1 MSLPNA
7 SVAHW
12 QIPSVANNSINI
24 VGAGQCGTL
33 IAIMLARHGYDVDI
47 FERFSDPRVDDA
59 EAGRSINLALAARGL
74 NALKQVG
81 IDHLIRPMMVPMRGR
96 MLHKTDG
103 STEFLR
109 YGQQASEEIY
119 SVTRLG
125 LNQVLLGV
133 ADEMANLHLHFQQ
146 NAIGYDAPD
155 RTVHVRNEIDGS
167 LYQIEAQPLLAADGA
182 GSTIR
187 RSFDGTGTFGGI
199 ESLLNHGY
207 KELSIP
213 AGPDG
218 SYQLAS
224 DALHIWPRGGF
235 MLIALPNPGGDFT
248 LTLFLP
254 KEGPNSFASL
264 TDAAAV
270 SAFFES
276 QFADA
281 AELIPDLCDDVLNHP
296 LGLLG
301 TVRCR
306 HWHDRGNVL
315 LLGDAAHAIVPFHG
329 QGMNLAFED
338 CVLLDRIVRKHRNDW
353 PTVFAQF
360 EAEQLA
366 NANAIADMALDNYI
380 EMRDTVRD
388 PKFALRKEL
397 AFELEKRLP
406 QHFIPRYSMVM
417 FHADIPYLVAQQR
430 GEIQKAL
437 LEEFTS
443 NADNLGEIDID
454 DAVQH
459 TLERLEPVDSIRNDL
474 SVRKS

>member
-1 MSLPNA
+1 MSTKN
-7 SVAHW
+7 V
-12 QIPSVANNSINI
+12 NI
-24 VGAGQCGTL
+24 IGAGQCGTL
-33 IAIMLARHGYDVDI
+33 IAIMLARHDFDVDVY
-47 FERFSDPRVDDA
+47 ERFTDPRVQDA

-74 NALKQVG
+74 NALRQVG
-81 IDHLIRPMMVPMRGR
+81 IDSLIEPLLVPMRGR
-96 MLHKTDG
+96 MVHQRDGRTD
-103 STEFLR
+103 FLR
-109 YGQQASEEIY
+109 YGQRPDELIY

-125 LNQVLLGV
+125 LNQILLAV
-133 ADEMANLHLHFQQ
+133 ADDIPNLRLNFEQ

-155 RTVHVRNEIDGS
+155 RTVHVRDETDSS
-167 LYQIEAQPLLAADGA
+167 LYQVEADPLFAADGA
-182 GSTIR
+182 GSNIR
-187 RSFDGTGTFGGI
+187 RSFDGSDTFGGV
-199 ESLLNHGY
+199 ETLLPHGY

-213 AGPDG
+213 AGPG
-218 SYQLAS
+218 GEYQLAS

-254 KEGPNSFASL
+254 NTGENSFEALSDEAS
-264 TDAAAV
+264 V
-270 SAFFES
+270 IAFFEEY
-276 QFADA
+276 FPDA
-281 AELIPDLCDDVLNHP
+281 APLIPKLCDDMLNHP
-296 LGLLG
+296 LGPLG

-338 CVLLDRIVRKHRNDW
+338 CVLLDRIISEHQDDW
-353 PTVFAQF
+353 PTVFARF

-388 PKFALRKEL
+388 PKFALRKAL
-397 AFELEKRLP
+397 SFELEKRLP
-406 QHFIPRYSMVM
+406 GRFIPRYSMVM

-430 GEIQKAL
+430 GEIQSAL

-443 NADNLGEIDID
+443 TANSIDEVDLDAAASAVENRLPPID
-454 DAVQH
+454 TV
-459 TLERLEPVDSIRNDL
+459 RNEL
-474 SVRKS
+474 SARRS

>member
-1 MSLPNA
+1 M
-7 SVAHW
+7 
-12 QIPSVANNSINI
+12 NSKAINI

-33 IAIMLARHGYDVDI
+33 MAIMLGRHGYGVDV
-47 FERFSDPRVDDA
+47 FERFTDPRIEDA

-74 NALKQVG
+74 NALQKVG
-81 IDHLIRPMMVPMRGR
+81 IDSLIQPMLVPMRGR
-96 MLHKTDG
+96 MVHQADG
-103 STEFLR
+103 KKEFLR
-109 YGQQASEEIY
+109 YGQQAHEQIY

-133 ADEMANLHLHFQQ
+133 ADDMPNVHLNFQQ

-167 LYQIEAQPLLAADGA
+167 LYQIDAEPLLAADGA
-182 GSTIR
+182 GSIIR
-187 RSFDGTGTFGGI
+187 RSFDGTDTFGGI
-199 ESLLNHGY
+199 ETLLAHGY

-213 AGPDG
+213 AGPEG
-218 SYQLAS
+218 EHQLNA

-254 KEGPNSFASL
+254 RTSENSFEQL
-264 TDAAAV
+264 VDDAAV
-270 SAFFES
+270 TAFFEKH
-276 QFADA
+276 FADA
-281 AELIPDLCDDVLNHP
+281 AELIPNLCDDVLNRP
-296 LGLLG
+296 LGVLG

-306 HWHDRGNVL
+306 HWHERGNVL

-338 CVLLDRIVRKHRNDW
+338 CVLLDNIIRHHRDDW
-353 PTVFAQF
+353 PSIFARF

-380 EMRDTVRD
+380 EMRDTVRE
-388 PKFALRKEL
+388 PKFALRKTL
-397 AFELEKRLP
+397 AFELERMLP
-406 QHFIPRYSMVM
+406 EHFIPRYSMVM

-430 GEIQKAL
+430 GEVQKSL
-437 LEEFTS
+437 LEEFT
-443 NADNLGEIDID
+443 
-454 DAVQH
+454 QH
-459 TLERLEPVDSIRNDL
+459 VDSLDEVDL
-474 SVRKS
+474 DAAAAAVTDRLKPISSIQSDPAG

>member
-1 MSLPNA
+1 MNP
-7 SVAHW
+7 
-12 QIPSVANNSINI
+12 QTINI

-33 IAIMLARHGYDVDI
+33 MAIMLARHGYAVDI
-47 FERFSDPRVDDA
+47 FERFTDPRIEDA

-74 NALKQVG
+74 NALQQVG
-81 IDHLIRPMMVPMRGR
+81 LDSLIQPMLVPMRGR
-96 MLHKTDG
+96 MFHQADGTTD
-103 STEFLR
+103 FLR
-109 YGQQASEEIY
+109 YGQLAHEQIY

-133 ADEMANLHLHFQQ
+133 AEHMPNVRLNFQQ

-167 LYQIEAQPLLAADGA
+167 LYQIEAEPLLAADGA
-182 GSTIR
+182 GSIIR

-199 ESLLNHGY
+199 ESLLAHGY

-213 AGPDG
+213 AGPG
-218 SYQLAS
+218 GEYQLAS

-254 KEGPNSFASL
+254 VTGENSFEQL
-264 TDAAAV
+264 IDDAAV
-270 SAFFES
+270 VEFFATH
-276 QFADA
+276 FADVA
-281 AELIPDLCDDVLNHP
+281 ALIPDLCNDVLNHP
-296 LGLLG
+296 LGVLG

-338 CVLLDRIVRKHRNDW
+338 CVLLDKIVRRHRDDW
-353 PTVFAQF
+353 PSIFARF

-366 NANAIADMALDNYI
+366 NANAIADMALDNYV

-388 PKFALRKEL
+388 PKFALRKAL
-397 AFELEKRLP
+397 AFELERILP
-406 QHFIPRYSMVM
+406 ERFIPRYSMVM

-430 GEIQKAL
+430 GEVQKAL
-437 LEEFTS
+437 LEEFTQ
-443 NADNLGEIDID
+443 N
-454 DAVQH
+454 
-459 TLERLEPVDSIRNDL
+459 VDSLEEFDLDAAAAAVSDRLKPIRSIQYDPAG
-474 SVRKS
+474 

>member
-1 MSLPNA
+1 MSSQRVN
-7 SVAHW
+7 V
-12 QIPSVANNSINI
+12 

-33 IAIMLARHGYDVDI
+33 MAIMLARHGFDVRVY
-47 FERFSDPRVDDA
+47 ERFEDPRVHDA

-74 NALKQVG
+74 NALRQIG
-81 IDHLIRPMMVPMRGR
+81 IDALIRPMLVPMRGR
-96 MLHKTDG
+96 MVHTEDG
-103 STEFLR
+103 RSEFLR
-109 YGQQASEEIY
+109 YGSQADEEIY

-133 ADEMANLHLHFQQ
+133 AEETAGLHLHFQHT
-146 NAIGYDAPD
+146 AIGYDAPD
-155 RTVHVRNEIDGS
+155 RIVHIRDEIDGE
-167 LYQIEAQPLLAADGA
+167 LYQVEADPLFAADGA

-187 RSFDGTGTFGGI
+187 RSFDGSDTFGGI
-199 ESLLNHGY
+199 ETLLRHGY

-213 AGPDG
+213 AGPG
-218 SYQLAS
+218 GTFQLAP

-254 KEGPNSFASL
+254 NTGENSFEQLYSKA
-264 TDAAAV
+264 TV
-270 SAFFES
+270 IGFFERH
-276 QFADA
+276 FADVA
-281 AELIPDLCDDVLNHP
+281 PLIPDLCDDVLNHP
-296 LGLLG
+296 LGVLG

-338 CVLLDRIVRKHRNDW
+338 CVLLDRIISEQGADW
-353 PTVFAQF
+353 PIVFARF

-388 PKFALRKEL
+388 PKFALRKAL

-406 QHFIPRYSMVM
+406 ERFIPRYSMVM
-417 FHADIPYLVAQQR
+417 FHADIPYLTAQQR
-430 GEIQKAL
+430 GEVQKAL
-437 LEEFTS
+437 LEEFTAE
-443 NADNLGEIDID
+443 ADTLDEIDID
-454 DAVQH
+454 GAVAAA
-459 TLERLEPVDSIRNDL
+459 TARLAPIDT
-474 SVRKS
+474 VRSDPAARRS

>member
-1 MSLPNA
+1 M
-7 SVAHW
+7 
-12 QIPSVANNSINI
+12 QNNSINI

-33 IAIMLARHGYDVDI
+33 VAIMLARHGYTVDVY
-47 FERFSDPRVDDA
+47 ERFTDPRIQDA

-74 NALKQVG
+74 NALQQVG
-81 IDHLIRPMMVPMRGR
+81 IDSLIQPMLVPMRGR
-96 MLHKTDG
+96 MVHQADG
-103 STEFLR
+103 TSEFLR
-109 YGQQASEEIY
+109 YGQQSGEEIY

-125 LNQVLLGV
+125 LNRVLLGV
-133 ADEMANLHLHFQQ
+133 ADEIPNLNLNFQQ

-155 RTVHVRNEIDGS
+155 RTVHVKNELDGS
-167 LYQIEAQPLLAADGA
+167 LYQIEAQPLFAADGA

-187 RSFDGTGTFGGI
+187 RSFDGTDTFGGI
-199 ESLLNHGY
+199 ESLLAHGY

-213 AGPDG
+213 AGADG
-218 SYQLAS
+218 QYQLAP

-254 KEGPNSFASL
+254 NKGQNSFEEL
-264 TDAAAV
+264 TNESSVVAFFERYFPDAAA
-270 SAFFES
+270 
-276 QFADA
+276 
-281 AELIPDLCDDVLNHP
+281 LIPNLCDEVLNHP
-296 LGLLG
+296 LGQLG

-338 CVLLDRIVRKHRNDW
+338 CLRLDRIVARHRDDW
-353 PTVFAQF
+353 PTIFALF

-380 EMRDTVRD
+380 EMRDTVRE
-388 PKFALRKEL
+388 PKFALQKAL
-397 AFELEKRLP
+397 AFELEKRMP
-406 QHFIPRYSMVM
+406 EHFIPRYSMVM

-430 GEIQKAL
+430 GEVQKAL
-437 LEEFTS
+437 LEEFTMTAS
-443 NADNLGEIDID
+443 TIDEIDVN
-454 DAVQH
+454 AAMATVS
-459 TLERLEPVDSIRNDL
+459 ERLTPIHSIKDGL
-474 SVRKS
+474 SVRRS